1 MLQMLLP
8 SNCYSNRTL
17 PKKKENGSIS
27 RRHAEDVALGQK
39 IVAHMILLYI
49 ILVQRSQRKQKLPPS
64 CAQIFSELWT
74 K

>member
-1 MLQMLLP
+1 MILP
-8 SNCYSNRTL
+8 HNCYLNITI

-27 RRHAEDVALGQK
+27 RRHAGDVALGQK

-49 ILVQRSQRKQKLPPS
+49 ILVQRSQHKQNLPSS
-64 CAQIFSELWT
+64 CAQIFSEMWT